1 MVGTHSVFLK
11 NSDFYM
17 AHFDFIR
24 ECAHRYREGK
34 INMTISP
41 TDTMNDEH
49 YLSAGRS
56 AVDCILKA
64 LSATSI
70 TSVNRV
76 LDLPCGHG
84 RVLRHL
90 VALFPDAQIDAS
102 DLEKDGVAFCEKTF
116 GVRGIVSDPDLTK
129 APLRGGYDLIWVG
142 SLFTHLRRDITQR
155 WLAHL
160 ASLLSDKGIVI
171 ATTHGRWCE
180 HIYETVRYI
189 SEDKW
194 MKIVSEC
201 RASGYGYASYS
212 RQESHHFMDHDYGVS
227 MALPSATIN
236 DIENISGVRIYGYME
251 RGWGDHQDV
260 VVYGRPSFDTPW
272 R

>member
-24 ECAHRYREGK
+24 ECAHRYREGR
-34 INMTISP
+34 INTTISP

-212 RQESHHFMDHDYGVS
+212 RQESHRFIDHDYGVS
-227 MALPSATIN
+227 MALPSAITN

-251 RGWGDHQDV
+251 RGWADHQDV